1 MPLSSWVPPVVGHHS
16 PLGTPTTPTQ
26 HEHIDHCEK
35 QRRRLVEEGH
45 ESPDLVLD
53 RRLARAVQE
62 VAQGVDKAAFV
73 QGVVVKMG
81 KPQQPARAARKVVDA
96 FPLVSGDDQA
106 ASVEGAVV
114 KTGTPQPAG
123 PFGHESPDLVLD
135 RRLARAVQEVAQ
147 GVERRLEERARGRG
161 ALVQQQLPAALKEVS
176 AVAAQNVTDA
186 FPLVAGDD
194 RDEAAFVQGAVVKM
208 GKPQQ
213 PARAAQKV
221 VDAFPLVSGDDEA
234 AFAQGAVVKT
244 GTRKQSAL
252 PAGATSIGDRQVID
266 SAASTPGS
274 IVSVADVVGKLK
286 ELVQLLD
293 RNLISEQDFAI
304 ARKDLLEKG
313 KSAQSL
319 SKTQS
324 PKGERGNAS
333 AAMSRPHA
341 GAAKTRSPEQPTLW
355 DDSAFSRTLVAAAAK
370 LSALEQVAD
379 IRGSWQERPA
389 PGGVLAAV
397 RSADPRGSGSE
408 RMAEWNKLCHDQV
421 QKASRAAIGSGVRA
435 ASIEPPLY
443 AQPTPS
449 VGVSVNQPAEYVKM
463 YQSSNQMLGPLDFLT
478 NTLNAVSPMG

>member
-35 QRRRLVEEGH
+35 QRRRLVEE
-45 ESPDLVLD
+45 
-53 RRLARAVQE
+53 
-62 VAQGVDKAAFV
+62 
-73 QGVVVKMG
+73 
-81 KPQQPARAARKVVDA
+81 
-96 FPLVSGDDQA
+96 
-106 ASVEGAVV
+106 
-114 KTGTPQPAG
+114 
-123 PFGHESPDLVLD
+123 GHESPDLVLD